1 MPSSPAQPPHGEVSV
16 VVGYLGYSPAGME
29 RLRALVADASERCA
43 IFARGIDAVR
53 LPDGVIAPDVGVLT
67 RLRHTLD
74 THFYSAIETILAS
87 DAMTATAPIP
97 DELID
102 LAARRGITHVDVAT
116 LDDRLLLERLRA
128 VIWVHT
134 ATGGNHAPT
143 VFDAVHAVLDEVR
156 HRPGVAAQVATM
168 GHVMSTLLT
177 TERLDRSTV
186 DDALAAVYAATLG
199 DQRLDLAAMVVRT
212 AALDRL
218 SPAGLEF
225 AIHTT
230 LPLLNASSSTL
241 DRSVIT
247 VPLDGVDATTVL
259 GSRADVVNFL
269 GQLLDDDRGR
279 TAVGVTVGDITNSR
293 LRAAMDADVDGLDPI
308 DVIGAR
314 LAPVADLVGMIAE
327 AARQQAHLTGVQAAA
342 AVAGTRQG
350 LGYLAALTTASHP
363 IPAIA
368 VRALPLA
375 LDPVVALVANVDTAP
390 AAAAAAIA
398 TATTV
403 SIVRILVD
411 RPEVRAR
418 VGLAAVPTARWT
430 SLADALK
437 RADAADDVDQRDRA
451 LADVDRVIDNDLHLS
466 TYVARV
472 TTTASLTWG

>member
-1 MPSSPAQPPHGEVSV
+1 
-16 VVGYLGYSPAGME
+16 
-29 RLRALVADASERCA
+29 
-43 IFARGIDAVR
+43 
-53 LPDGVIAPDVGVLT
+53 
-67 RLRHTLD
+67 
-74 THFYSAIETILAS
+74 
-87 DAMTATAPIP
+87 
-97 DELID
+97 
-102 LAARRGITHVDVAT
+102 
-116 LDDRLLLERLRA
+116 
-128 VIWVHT
+128 
-134 ATGGNHAPT
+134 
-143 VFDAVHAVLDEVR
+143 
-156 HRPGVAAQVATM
+156 
-168 GHVMSTLLT
+168 MSTLLT

-186 DDALAAVYAATLG
+186 DDALAAVYAAALG

-225 AIHTT
+225 AIHAT
-230 LPLLNASSSTL
+230 LPLLEASIPTL

-247 VPLDGVDATTVL
+247 VPLEGVNATTVL
-259 GSRADVVNFL
+259 GSRADVVSLL
-269 GQLLDDDRGR
+269 GQLLDDERGR
-279 TAVGVTVGDITNSR
+279 TAIGVTVGDIANSR
-293 LRAAMDADVDGLDPI
+293 LRAAMDVDVDDLDPI

-314 LAPVADLVGMIAE
+314 LAPVADLVGMIGA
-327 AARQQAHLTGVQAAA
+327 AARQQAHLTSVQAAA
-342 AVAGTRQG
+342 AIAGTRQG

-375 LDPVVALVANVDTAP
+375 LDPVVALVANADTAP

-418 VGLAAVPTARWT
+418 VGLAAVPAARWS
-430 SLADALK
+430 SLATALQ
-437 RADAADDVDQRDRA
+437 RADAAEDVDQRDRA